1 MREHILLLYYI
12 DKNMGKSQ
20 KYLINTKSFITNLIK
35 EGRLD
40 EANRIL
46 KSESLEQLEY
56 LSKQDSDIGRIINS
70 DLVIE
75 LKTKA
80 NKKHCGRAWNRF
92 RVSYVLYF
100 LMIITIF
107 YHNRIISFLR

>member
-1 MREHILLLYYI
+1 M
-12 DKNMGKSQ
+12 KSP

-46 KSESLEQLEY
+46 KSDSLEQLEY
-56 LSKQDSDIGRIINS
+56 LSFQDSGIGRIINS
-70 DLVIE
+70 DLIE

-80 NKKHCGRAWNRF
+80 NKKNCGRTWNRF

-100 LMIITIF
+100 LVIITIF
-107 YHNRIISFLR
+107 YHNRIILFLHYYFFVPLT